1 MNLEND
7 NNGRKQPILDNNY
20 NLWSLYSFSEIVRFK
35 NSSDSN
41 SDYINNSSNNHS
53 LELSLNEL
61 DSLVGLENVKNTFL
75 KMLTTL
81 KKENLRGGKSLST
94 VQENLN
100 SIFIAEPGSGT
111 STVASLFGKIFKE
124 LSLLQTGQ
132 LIEIDN
138 TVLYGL
144 SKIDSYLTLDKL
156 FYESEGKIILVNNSI
171 LTLQAKNN
179 FSESLLQY
187 FLKKLYLNKDR
198 VVAILCDT
206 NEEMEE
212 LLTSIPVVQNQF
224 PYIFNFEQYSNR
236 QLLEI
241 ALRIC
246 EGRNFELDEG
256 AMQRM
261 MEIISRIRKD
271 NRSNFFNARTVKE
284 VLNKAIINQGKRILN
299 TSNPKDSDLIK
310 ITSKDFAG
318 I

>member
-41 SDYINNSSNNHS
+41 SDYINNFSNNHS

-198 VVAILCDT
+198 VVAILCGT

-246 EGRNFELDEG
+246 EGRYFELDEG

-310 ITSKDFAG
+310 IKSKDFSG

>member
-138 TVLYGL
+138 TILYGL